1 MAVPFLVAAGLILK
15 GMVLVFIFWGGTVV
29 GDYRWPWESADA
41 DDGDPFDIPLPEEA
55 KKGIAALLLVGA
67 LILGATLLKGRK

>member
-1 MAVPFLVAAGLILK
+1 MPIFIPILIGAVILGVAAIVQLT
-15 GMVLVFIFWGGTVV
+15 GGVHIST
-29 GDYRWPWESADA
+29 GDPESFFGGE
-41 DDGDPFDIPLPEEA
+41 DGDPFDIPLPEEA